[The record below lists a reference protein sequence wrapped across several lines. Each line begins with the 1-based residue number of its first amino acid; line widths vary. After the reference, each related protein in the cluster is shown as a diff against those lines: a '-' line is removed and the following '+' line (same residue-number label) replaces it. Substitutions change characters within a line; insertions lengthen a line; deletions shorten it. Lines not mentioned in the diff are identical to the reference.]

1 MVVKMDRATKA
12 GTFINP
18 FAAGFSKPYV
28 PTKTLTLDRFPEVF
42 SAPAPSDESGDETDL
57 IPDPEIEQ
65 ALGLVENPSILTLAD
80 EGGNLH
86 LLYQGGISLG
96 SIALG
101 EGVDVIAAPV
111 SKVITRPKTPFRPV
125 SYALEICLL
134 ASVPCDRFQTCHPAI
149 AAGLPPTVP
158 TSEEASA
165 VFKVSVQLPLLPST
179 EVAMLARASTCIKH
193 LLSHAFE
200 AFDEARKGWEEVR
213 GMGNKWLDRLRD
225 DSSLLPELQLTMLLL
240 TGRPSNTNMH
250 EYFASKNTERVGS
263 GTYSTWASMADCCC

>member
-1 MVVKMDRATKA
+1 MVVILDRATKA
-12 GTFINP
+12 GTFVNP

-28 PTKTLTLDRFPEVF
+28 PTKTFTMGRFPEVF
-42 SAPAPSDESGDETDL
+42 SAPAPNDESGEETDL
-57 IPDPEIEQ
+57 IPDPETEQ
-65 ALGLVENPSILTLAD
+65 ALGLVENPSILTLVD
-80 EGGNLH
+80 EAGNLH

-96 SIALG
+96 SISLG

-111 SKVITRPKTPFRPV
+111 SKVITRPKTPFHPV

-134 ASVPCDRFQTCHPAI
+134 ASMPCDRIQTWHRAI
-149 AAGLPPTVP
+149 AAALPQTVP

-165 VFKVSVQLPLLPST
+165 VFELSIQLPLLPST
-179 EVAMLARASTCIKH
+179 EVSMLARASTCIKH

-225 DSSLLPELQLTMLLL
+225 DSVSLLPELQLTMLLL

-250 EYFASKNTERVGS
+250 EYFASKNTERVGL
-263 GTYSTWASMADCCC
+263 GILFDICEHD